1 MSPEMERDHG
11 YFGTAPSESLIHIDD
26 LLDFSNVDVFD
37 PDANSSASSSPA
49 TTTTDA
55 SAALAFGGKL
65 PPDQYHGSPPPAF
78 WGSSGRGGELP
89 IDPLAS
95 TFSDDLSFPV
105 M

>member
-1 MSPEMERDHG
+1 MSPEMEMSHG

-37 PDANSSASSSPA
+37 PDSNSSASSSPA

-55 SAALAFGGKL
+55 SADPAFAGQL
-65 PPDQYHGSPPPAF
+65 PPDQYHSSPPPAF
-78 WGSSGRGGELP
+78 WGRGGELS
-89 IDPLAS
+89 IDPLPTS
-95 TFSDDLSFPV
+95 FSDDLSFPV